1 MDNLYQSPP
10 YNYLPPATH
19 ANDYHQQQPQHHHH
33 HHTPQPNMYRSSHS
47 FDRPFNV
54 MPPMVDEHHADST
67 FDYYHHPHHPHHH
80 HHHQH
85 APVGAHPFP
94 SSSPYGG
101 YSNNN
106 VVIPSPR
113 PKITT
118 NVWEDEGTNCFQV
131 DAKGICVARRQ
142 DNDMINGTKL
152 LNVVGMSRG
161 KRDGILKNEK
171 GRVVVKVGAM
181 HLKGVWIPFERA
193 RELAAKFKILDVL
206 FPLFADEPSIY
217 LCSPPIGGAAQLD
230 SSEMMPS
237 PNVNVNA
244 AAVAAAVNKCNMV
257 SSPLP
262 AFNRADEYNHNGGAS
277 PVGIPNWD
285 RPSSY
290 NGASFPSS
298 HYDDHHHPQQQQTA
312 LHRASLPDLSLAN
325 NSPVPRS
332 NHLQHPSY
340 HHQQHHPSQ
349 QQQQQQQEEN
359 DLYLLNQSQ
368 SNNNNNS
375 NSYDYYHRQFSNNN
389 HNDNRGSFSS
399 VSSHHSLLY
408 PSLQQHHEDEASKN
422 SSVTTP
428 TSYTFDYN
436 NGRFNND
443 KMSYPSLANIGS
455 SPYTKPACLLATT
468 TTTNTMNDNN
478 SSTDMSHPLPP
489 PPPVARTG
497 SAGSTTPSSWFSPE
511 TPTAVVFQHKDK
523 EDVSI
528 GKKRKSSL
536 SIEPNAIKRRPSILS
551 PTSPGARATRRVKV
565 EHSTEV

>member
-10 YNYLPPATH
+10 YSYLPPATH
-19 ANDYHQQQPQHHHH
+19 ANDYHH

-47 FDRPFNV
+47 FDRPFNG
-54 MPPMVDEHHADST
+54 MVNDHHADAT
-67 FDYYHHPHHPHHH
+67 FDYYHHHHH
-80 HHHQH
+80 HYQH
-85 APVGAHPFP
+85 PPFP

-101 YSNNN
+101 YNNSSSN

-113 PKITT
+113 PKVTT

-237 PNVNVNA
+237 PNVSVNA
-244 AAVAAAVNKCNMV
+244 TAAVNKCNIV

-262 AFNRADEYNHNGGAS
+262 AFNRSDEYNHNGGGGAS

-285 RPSSY
+285 RPSY
-290 NGASFPSS
+290 NGAASFSSS
-298 HYDDHHHPQQQQTA
+298 HYDNHHHPQQQTA
-312 LHRASLPDLSLAN
+312 LHRASLPDLNLAN
-325 NSPVPRS
+325 SSPVPRS
-332 NHLQHPSY
+332 NHIQHPPY
-340 HHQQHHPSQ
+340 HHH
-349 QQQQQQQEEN
+349 QQQQEEN
-359 DLYLLNQSQ
+359 DLYLLNQNQ
-368 SNNNNNS
+368 SNNHNS
-375 NSYDYYHRQFSNNN
+375 NPYDYYHRQFSN
-389 HNDNRGSFSS
+389 NDNRGSFSS

-408 PSLQQHHEDEASKN
+408 PSLQQQQHHEEEASKN

-443 KMSYPSLANIGS
+443 KMSYPSSLANNNNIGSS
-455 SPYTKPACLLATT
+455 SPYTKPTSLLASTT
-468 TTTNTMNDNN
+468 TTTHDST
-478 SSTDMSHPLPP
+478 TDMSHPP

-511 TPTAVVFQHKDK
+511 TPTAVVFQQKDK
-523 EDVSI
+523 EDASI
-528 GKKRKSSL
+528 SKKRKSSL
-536 SIEPNAIKRRPSILS
+536 SIEPNTLKRRSSILS
-551 PTSPGARATRRVKV
+551 PTSPGIRATRRVKV
-565 EHSTEV
+565 EHSTED